1 MQIAALYLYY
11 ALYHKQPVY
20 KFVKMRITL
29 ADSEKLLEFSR
40 LLKARPQ
47 QYGQPLLILSKL
59 LSESGFLLVT
69 ENEEYLR
76 VQNYKNHSLASIP
89 DIPNFEP
96 LNLRLEMDDVFD
108 PDEGLLTRMEMLE
121 IAYNEMKEV
130 LGKDDPNL
138 AAKNICSTVKQS
150 LNKVALILNKT
161 TEFPIIAP
169 FAPSV
174 AEKTSRE
181 RILEKITALQQLKN
195 TLPCKQE
202 KRDEPGPSSKR
213 FRLDA
218 EVIKEEEDKI
228 QIDLSFMSVPQ
239 EKTTK
244 SYAQREIEDENN
256 KSANVKATAIKR
268 KKRGKK

>member
-29 ADSEKLLEFSR
+29 ADSEKLLELSR

-47 QYGQPLLILSKL
+47 QYGQPLLILTKL
-59 LSESGFLLVT
+59 LSESGFLLVA

-138 AAKNICSTVKQS
+138 AAKNICSSVKQS

-161 TEFPIIAP
+161 TEFPMIAP
-169 FAPSV
+169 LAPSV
-174 AEKTSRE
+174 AEKTARE
-181 RILEKITALQQLKN
+181 KILEKITALQQLKN
-195 TLPCKQE
+195 TLPKQE
-202 KRDEPGPSSKR
+202 KTDEPGPSSKR

-228 QIDLSFMSVPQ
+228 QIDMSFMSVPQ
-239 EKTTK
+239 EKRTQ
-244 SYAQREIEDENN
+244 SYAQAGIEEENN
-256 KSANVKATAIKR
+256 KSTVKATAIKR